1 MTKFFTI
8 LFIFLFMD
16 SYVMAMANKYEALL
30 LAGEE
35 QIQNKQYSDAVDTY
49 SQILEIFKHGEADD
63 AVARGLEYGGNACIL
78 IGNYVK
84 AIEFYKVAIDESER
98 LGNHQVFEAC
108 SNNIGYMYAIF
119 KDYPHAVSH
128 FRKALS
134 SALEHGD
141 EDMVGNAAT
150 NLVTTYS
157 LMKEPKLASNY
168 LALFKR
174 HPLPDKNLFQYQLLN
189 NEADILRATGHYD
202 EAIVRLKQSLPYINE
217 RKGMDLQV
225 ATTYYYIG
233 ANFKDLRRSDSAVVY
248 LNRSQAVCNRSKMF
262 PYLLYDIYKDME
274 NAYSQ
279 AGQEDSMRLYRS
291 KYEKVADDILSDTQF
306 GETSKSRVHYEA
318 NKMDNRIFSLDSTI
332 RAQLGI
338 IVLFVLLFSVV
349 VVLSIVL
356 YRKNRKL
363 EFAYDMLISK
373 SRELDTYN
381 EDSMRL
387 RHEYL
392 AMQQD
397 AKNTAFE
404 MSEKQRLNLIEEIE
418 KVLDDKEKIS
428 DPEFNLAILARLVNS
443 NTKYVSQVINT
454 TYHKNFRTLL
464 TEYRIREACRMLTDT
479 KNFGM
484 LTISA
489 VAEEV
494 GYKAQ
499 SSFVLAFRK
508 VIGMTPS
515 EYKKHA
521 GG

>member
-1 MTKFFTI
+1 
-8 LFIFLFMD
+8 
-16 SYVMAMANKYEALL
+16 
-30 LAGEE
+30 
-35 QIQNKQYSDAVDTY
+35 
-49 SQILEIFKHGEADD
+49 
-63 AVARGLEYGGNACIL
+63 
-78 IGNYVK
+78 
-84 AIEFYKVAIDESER
+84 
-98 LGNHQVFEAC
+98 
-108 SNNIGYMYAIF
+108 
-119 KDYPHAVSH
+119 
-128 FRKALS
+128 
-134 SALEHGD
+134 
-141 EDMVGNAAT
+141 
-150 NLVTTYS
+150 
-157 LMKEPKLASNY
+157 
-168 LALFKR
+168 
-174 HPLPDKNLFQYQLLN
+174 
-189 NEADILRATGHYD
+189 
-202 EAIVRLKQSLPYINE
+202 
-217 RKGMDLQV
+217 
-225 ATTYYYIG
+225 
-233 ANFKDLRRSDSAVVY
+233 
-248 LNRSQAVCNRSKMF
+248 
-262 PYLLYDIYKDME
+262 
-274 NAYSQ
+274 
-279 AGQEDSMRLYRS
+279 
-291 KYEKVADDILSDTQF
+291 
-306 GETSKSRVHYEA
+306 
-318 NKMDNRIFSLDSTI
+318 
-332 RAQLGI
+332 
-338 IVLFVLLFSVV
+338 
-349 VVLSIVL
+349 
-356 YRKNRKL
+356 
-363 EFAYDMLISK
+363 MLISK

-515 EYKKHA
+515 EYNKWR
-521 GG
+521 